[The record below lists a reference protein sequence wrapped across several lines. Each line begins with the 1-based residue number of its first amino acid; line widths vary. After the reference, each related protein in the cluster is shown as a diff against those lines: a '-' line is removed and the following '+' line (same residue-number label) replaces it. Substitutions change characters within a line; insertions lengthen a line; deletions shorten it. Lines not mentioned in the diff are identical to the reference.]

1 MTHLTTHDSKNMT
14 CDFKLMCCLANVV
27 KIPKGRADTLPTA
40 SYTAFCC
47 PCPNFGDELL
57 LSNSKLA
64 NIILKMVQFV
74 SSNILYT
81 FTI

>member
-1 MTHLTTHDSKNMT
+1 MT
-14 CDFKLMCCLANVV
+14 CDFKLMCCLPNVV
-27 KIPKGRADTLPTA
+27 KIPGQIHWILQVIQLCLSA
-40 SYTAFCC
+40 TAFCC
-47 PCPNFGDELL
+47 YCPNFGDELL

-74 SSNILYT
+74 SSNSLYT